1 MVSGPLPATMASPSA
16 ARFFAAFRSRSR
28 TSPHAMQTYVRTDRA
43 SLAFTAPHP
52 EQVLLDGNQRSTTT
66 TRPPFHT
73 VLYSNWRR
81 ICPNEASATCRA
93 RLWLRTI
100 SATNRSST
108 TTVPNLRASMVVS
121 LWVESLRWSAT
132 LPAALASAAVAA
144 RQRFDG
150 CWRVLVAGSYGPT
163 LRDTVRDSRRT
174 LRAAPLECRGLGT
187 CSPVEAAARVLIPRS
202 TPTTE
207 PAMADVRVGRPMST
221 VNDAFHWPRS
231 NRPQQISPVQSQ
243 RRPCR
248 PARRRPRGA

>member
-1 MVSGPLPATMASPSA
+1 MVSGPLPATIASPNT

-28 TSPHAMQTYVRTDRA
+28 TFPHAMQTYERSDRA
-43 SLAFTAPHP
+43 SLAFTPPHP
-52 EQVLLDGNQRSTTT
+52 EQVLLEQNHRSTTT
-66 TRPPFHT
+66 TRPPFQA

-81 ICPNEASATCRA
+81 IWPNEASATCRA

-100 SATNRSST
+100 PATNRSST

-132 LPAALASAAVAA
+132 LPAALASVAVAA

-174 LRAAPLECRGLGT
+174 LRAPPLECRGLGI

-202 TPTTE
+202 TPT
-207 PAMADVRVGRPMST
+207 AASGDAGVRVGRCMSM

-231 NRPQQISPVQSQ
+231 N
-243 RRPCR
+243 
-248 PARRRPRGA
+248 PAAADITRA